1 MRALP
6 VYEGG
11 LSREPKSISTGKLS
25 YTRTHMVL
33 LA

>member
-6 VYEGG
+6 DYEGG
-11 LSREPKSISTGKLS
+11 LSREPKSISTGKLI
-25 YTRTHMVL
+25 YTQTYMVL